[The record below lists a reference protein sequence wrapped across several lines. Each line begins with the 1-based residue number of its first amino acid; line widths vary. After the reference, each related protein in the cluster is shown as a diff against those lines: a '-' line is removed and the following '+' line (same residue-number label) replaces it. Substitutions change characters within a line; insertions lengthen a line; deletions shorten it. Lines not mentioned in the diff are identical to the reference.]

1 MVAVYAPWSRR
12 IKTARAVDSARAR
25 RHGRTVQL
33 GVLVRNM
40 GPASAPETVLAA
52 ARAADEAPGIADLW
66 VTDHIAIPPDD
77 AEGSGGRYLD
87 PLATLATVAG
97 ATTRIGLGTAVLV
110 LPYRPALATA
120 KWVATVQE
128 LSGERLRLGVG
139 VGWMTAE
146 FRAVGVDHR
155 RRGRITD
162 DTLAFLDRCFA
173 GDVVEANGQ
182 PFYFRPRPARPPL
195 LIGGAPAHAFRRA
208 LRHRAGWM
216 PMGVTAELLRSPA
229 AQLREAA
236 AAAGLPPPAIVVL
249 GTLPR
254 RDPPAASAAL
264 AAYAAAG
271 ATQVIHAERYA
282 NVTEFLRLRD
292 DLARIASA

>member
-1 MVAVYAPWSRR
+1 M
-12 IKTARAVDSARAR
+12 
-25 RHGRTVQL
+25 QL
-33 GVLVRNM
+33 GVLLRNM

-87 PLATLATVAG
+87 ALATLATLAG
-97 ATTRIGLGTAVLV
+97 ATKRVGLGTAVLV

-128 LSGERLRLGVG
+128 LSGGRLRLGVG

-146 FRAVGVDHR
+146 FHAVGVDYR

-173 GDVVEANGQ
+173 DDVAEANGQ
-182 PFYFRPRPARPPL
+182 QFYFRPRPARPPL

-208 LRHRAGWM
+208 LAHRAGWM
-216 PMGVTAELLRSPA
+216 PMGMTPESLRGPAEELR
-229 AQLREAA
+229 AA
-236 AAAGLPPPAIVVL
+236 AAATGAPPPAIVVL

-254 RDPPAASAAL
+254 RDPPAAGAAL
-264 AAYAAAG
+264 AAYDAAG

-282 NVTEFLRLRD
+282 NLTEFLRMRD
-292 DLARIASA
+292 DLARIATG

>member
-1 MVAVYAPWSRR
+1 M
-12 IKTARAVDSARAR
+12 
-25 RHGRTVQL
+25 QL

-216 PMGVTAELLRSPA
+216 PMGVTAEFLRAPA
-229 AQLREAA
+229 TQLREAA

-264 AAYAAAG
+264 AAYGAAG

-282 NVTEFLRLRD
+282 NVTEFLRMRD
-292 DLARIASA
+292 DLARVTSV